1 MYICLQRWK
10 EDHGIKARIM
20 VCLMNVEPCC
30 LRLCIISLK
39 GNHSKVIFRFRFDFF
54 PLIQF
59 TYKKGLVGQNFLY
72 YFFFKF
78 HLFKHVCQMTEIVCL
93 FCVELEP
100 TEPCICIKKG
110 HKLFVLSGSQINFLC
125 RIAIWATEIL
135 KLLAQ
140 VKMTRAASGVGG
152 LFPCILHTFLKE
164 IKLVENVDF
173 LQYINIWYIFL
184 DF

>member
-1 MYICLQRWK
+1 MIVDTLGVYSSEIHEICLRFILLILHTFWYFFFNLFMYICLQRWK

-100 TEPCICIKKG
+100 TEPCICIKKR
-110 HKLFVLSGSQINFLC
+110 S
-125 RIAIWATEIL
+125 
-135 KLLAQ
+135 
-140 VKMTRAASGVGG
+140 
-152 LFPCILHTFLKE
+152 
-164 IKLVENVDF
+164 
-173 LQYINIWYIFL
+173 
-184 DF
+184 